1 VEPCVTADTRVP
13 PIRRARA
20 DIRPEETTSA
30 LVPGRAVSPS
40 SVHAL
45 AARPSAEDV
54 RPCRRQARMGH
65 GTPPDGADMPTRMT
79 AMTAQAPHA
88 VTRQPRHH
96 PWAAAAPRH
105 SAAMRLAHS
114 LCVDT
119 RMQAGG
125 PGRIEAAAR
134 DRGLDGLAASMRA
147 RSATNGVASPRRT
160 QAFLPWCVSC
170 TRPSTRGVCPMQTA

>member
-1 VEPCVTADTRVP
+1 
-13 PIRRARA
+13 
-20 DIRPEETTSA
+20 
-30 LVPGRAVSPS
+30 
-40 SVHAL
+40 
-45 AARPSAEDV
+45 
-54 RPCRRQARMGH
+54 MGH

-96 PWAAAAPRH
+96 PWAAAAPRRR
-105 SAAMRLAHS
+105 AAMRLAHS

-134 DRGLDGLAASMRA
+134 DRGLDGLAASMQARA
-147 RSATNGVASPRRT
+147 ATHGVAAPRRT
-160 QAFLPWCVSC
+160 QAVMPRGACDQ
-170 TRPSTRGVCPMQTA
+170 RPSTRGVCPMQTA